1 MKRAAATKGS
11 QKRFHRGSRYTI
23 VSPSGYGTPVRVL
36 DVLSLDGNGKRGLLV
51 AIDRRGV
58 R

>member
-1 MKRAAATKGS
+1 MKKRAAATKGG
-11 QKRFHRGSRYTI
+11 QQRFHRGTRYTI

-36 DVLSLDGNGKRGLLV
+36 DVVNLDGSRRGLLV
-51 AIDRRGV
+51 AIDRRAV